1 MTETCETAGC
11 ANPVAGQGL
20 CLDCGKVW
28 RERISAHW
36 HRRYG
41 RDELAAWKPVRYRL
55 PSGVEAVAFS
65 VSQCRRMKA
74 MGAVKVDAE

>member
-1 MTETCETAGC
+1 MGEQDA
-11 ANPVAGQGL
+11 P
-20 CLDCGKVW
+20 D
-28 RERISAHW
+28 REWAEAITAHW

-41 RDELAAWKPVRYRL
+41 RDPLAAWKPVRYRL
-55 PSGVEAVAFS
+55 PSGNRVLAFS